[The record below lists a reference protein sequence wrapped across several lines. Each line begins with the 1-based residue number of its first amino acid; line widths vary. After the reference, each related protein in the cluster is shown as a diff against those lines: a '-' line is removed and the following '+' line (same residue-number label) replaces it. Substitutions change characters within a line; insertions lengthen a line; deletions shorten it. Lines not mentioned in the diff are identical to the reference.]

1 MNAKPETNI
10 MTQVVQVLLDHGPM
24 KVADM
29 MNHITGVEQ
38 KSVHNKCLELE
49 KLSLLTRD
57 ADDVWSLREGVTAE
71 TLTSGELKG
80 SKKPAGAAPAAPS
93 TPAAPPVP
101 PPPPVPKSAGA
112 PLDQQ
117 QMFMSHLVGIGV
129 SPKEAIPTIT
139 DIFFSGDISSLTW
152 LNQVLQKEAMGFI
165 TQNQRRLI
173 VSWWAHTRGLP
184 YKDEDFPI
192 LEEEAAKGKKA
203 APKEEPKK
211 GAAKLMEDAG
221 IGWKVIKDKDGDWV
235 AVPGGIMTQ
244 EEATAAAERRAT
256 IAAMSLGGAAATAEE
271 PAEGGEG
278 KPVPRAPKAPRSFQD
293 IFMEKAVDHFF
304 DEKKGRGDEDSPQM
318 KALSDQVRKQTETIE
333 RMREER
339 EQEWRDRVDAN
350 IAEIA
355 SRDPWSD
362 PGQVA
367 RIRQAIGYQPPGVTD
382 SSPAVQLL
390 KDATDKMD
398 KNVNRLTGLVERVVL
413 KGDEFRPE
421 ETRTQ
426 AEKEAKA
433 GELLGEVG
441 KRQRSTDIRKRA
453 FSQ

>member
-1 MNAKPETNI
+1 MSATKESNI

-24 KVADM
+24 KVTDM

-49 KLSLLTRD
+49 KRSILIRD
-57 ADDVWSLREGVTAE
+57 ADDVWSLHEGVTSE
-71 TLTSGELKG
+71 TLTTGELKG
-80 SKKPAGAAPAAPS
+80 GKKIPIGKKEEAGGGG
-93 TPAAPPVP
+93 T
-101 PPPPVPKSAGA
+101 GA
-112 PLDQQ
+112 SLDPRGL
-117 QMFMSHLVGIGV
+117 FEATCKGVGLK
-129 SPKEAIPTIT
+129 PEFIPTIT
-139 DIFFSGDISSLTW
+139 DLFFNGDIDSLTW
-152 LNQVLQKEAMGFI
+152 LKEVLTRLAAGF
-165 TQNQRRLI
+165 
-173 VSWWAHTRGLP
+173 VSQQQARFILAAWSKTRNLP
-184 YKDEDFPI
+184 YDPNEFAI
-192 LEEEAAKGKKA
+192 EGEEANKGKRVA
-203 APKEEPKK
+203 EKEEPKK

-235 AVPGGIMTQ
+235 AMPGGTMTQ
-244 EEATAAAERRAT
+244 EEATAASERRAT
-256 IAAMSLGGAAATAEE
+256 IAAMGLGGAAATAEE
-271 PAEGGEG
+271 PAESGEG
-278 KPVPRAPKAPRSFQD
+278 KPAPKTPKAPRSFQD

-304 DEKKGRGDEDSPQM
+304 DEKKGRGDEDNPQI
-318 KALSDQVRKQTETIE
+318 KALSQQLDKATSQIQQ
-333 RMREER
+333 MRDER
-339 EQEWRDRVDAN
+339 EQERLDRIEAN

-421 ETRTQ
+421 ETRTPEQ
-426 AEKEAKA
+426 KEAKA

-441 KRQRSTDIRKRA
+441 KRQRSVDIRKRA